1 MERRQELKV
10 LLKRWEGE
18 FLRQWSR
25 KPNQADIKEAPE
37 EIRAQYREFWA
48 LQRRDGAGGE
58 SQKSQ
63 NSQKS
68 QTATNDQ
75 QVEDSGFWG
84 SHLNRAPKIP
94 GKSRKTP
101 TGISEIFGMKLKAKL
116 GTAGKEPPLTPRRTR
131 NPRKPPKI
139 SDSQNLPNPETPEP
153 PKPPDLDAETL
164 PSEKNP
170 KNSPEFPDLLP
181 HPEFPA
187 DSGRFRQLRRNV
199 GRTLASLD
207 PDWIR
212 RCEEI
217 PENPQEF
224 PADFGNFGNFG
235 KKRPRDGA
243 GTTAAPAKLRRI
255 PEISA
260 REGEEEEKSQ
270 IGAAAAPNPGGKIRR
285 EEEEEE
291 GKGKTTRRARAPA
304 GNFVRLNLKRKT
316 YSRASLKGKF
326 LRKQVWRQKWRKKFR
341 SGGDLCFRCGGKG
354 HWASECREKDLGSFL
369 DEIPKDEEKYLP
381 TLEEVARRSNGDFI
395 PEISDGSNTENSQ
408 LFQDSLDFLTPE
420 FSPPSPPPPPMDPF
434 YPPNPDGTIPD
445 PPEEVLEALRTLG
458 FDSFRPSQAEA
469 IMRVLSG
476 ISTLLLLPTGS
487 GKSLCYQLPAFLYH
501 RRSPCITLVISPL
514 VSLMD
519 DQVSNIPSPLKAV
532 CIHSN
537 LTQSQ
542 REAAIQK
549 VKSGQ
554 AQILLLSPESVTG
567 SGFFSRFSR
576 DFPPVAFVCLDEAH
590 CISQWSHNFRPAYF
604 RVCKV
609 LRERL
614 GVRCFL
620 ALTATATVAT
630 ARDVAENLGIP
641 KGTPNV
647 GAFGIPE
654 NLRLS
659 VSVEEDVD
667 QAVLRILRQW
677 NAENFGNS
685 GDFGNSVIVYCKR
698 RQESER
704 LAELIQREFPD
715 MPQNPGNKTGKGKAG
730 QFQVAAA
737 YHAGLSAPERRRIQ
751 RRFLR
756 GDVGAVCATAALG
769 LGLAPARLRGVL
781 HAGGTGC
788 AESFL
793 QHCGRAGRD
802 GRSARCHVCLRTEDQ
817 DYLELRRHIHENS
830 VDFWVVKT
838 LIQKVF
844 APCKCREIHGKIPE
858 NSQEFPKNSRICRG
872 HERSLPVQ
880 ELVQALDLREEGI
893 QTLLCLLEL
902 HPGRLLQLFPP
913 VPARCR
919 IRIPGNSSERLR
931 EVAQGCPPLEFL
943 LARGTSGISGISG
956 NLGIS
961 GPLEFDAVALSD
973 SMGWEWP
980 RLRQS
985 LNGIQGKGIQVEFWE
1000 FSFHFR
1006 AVGDL
1011 SGAEL
1016 DSVSEF
1022 LNSRRLRH
1030 ERAELRRLRRCFR
1043 MFHSVAREP
1052 PELQERRLREL
1063 LRDHFLKEEEEEE
1076 EEEEEGIPKEQEE
1089 EIRAEIRQ
1097 LLAAH
1102 PEQEFTGRAVARI
1115 FHGIGSPRFPARD
1128 FGRDRRFWRRLLG
1141 REFRSLSRLA
1151 SLEILAWR

>member
-1 MERRQELKV
+1 
-10 LLKRWEGE
+10 
-18 FLRQWSR
+18 
-25 KPNQADIKEAPE
+25 
-37 EIRAQYREFWA
+37 
-48 LQRRDGAGGE
+48 
-58 SQKSQ
+58 
-63 NSQKS
+63 
-68 QTATNDQ
+68 
-75 QVEDSGFWG
+75 
-84 SHLNRAPKIP
+84 
-94 GKSRKTP
+94 
-101 TGISEIFGMKLKAKL
+101 MKLKAKL

-131 NPRKPPKI
+131 NLRKPPKI

-170 KNSPEFPDLLP
+170 ENSPEFLDLLP

-217 PENPQEF
+217 PENPREF
-224 PADFGNFGNFG
+224 PSDFGNFGNLG

-243 GTTAAPAKLRRI
+243 GAAAAPAKLRRI

-260 REGEEEEKSQ
+260 REREEEEKSQ
-270 IGAAAAPNPGGKIRR
+270 IGATAAPNPVGKIHQEK
-285 EEEEEE
+285 EEDE

-354 HWASECREKDLGSFL
+354 HWAAECRGECRGVGILRGYFRFL
-369 DEIPKDEEKYLP
+369 RGFLNFPLHPLPHLPWIPFTPQTP
-381 TLEEVARRSNGDFI
+381 TG
-395 PEISDGSNTENSQ
+395 PSQ
-408 LFQDSLDFLTPE
+408 VNPRAN
-420 FSPPSPPPPPMDPF
+420 PPKKTQKKKKKSKFPPL
-434 YPPNPDGTIPD
+434 NPTD

-458 FDSFRPSQAEA
+458 FDSFRPGQAEA

-549 VKSGQ
+549 SGQ
-554 AQILLLSPESVTG
+554 AQILLLSPESITG

-715 MPQNPGNKTGKGKAG
+715 MPQNPGNRTGKGKAG

-756 GDVGAVCATAALG
+756 GDVGVVCATAALG

-802 GRSARCHVCLRTEDQ
+802 GHSARCHVCLRTEDQ

-858 NSQEFPKNSRICRG
+858 NSQECPKNSRICRG

-919 IRIPGNSSERLR
+919 IRIPGNSLERLR
-931 EVAQGCPPLEFL
+931 EAARGCPPLEFL
-943 LARGTSGISGISG
+943 LARGTSGISGVSGISG

-985 LNGIQGKGIQVEFWE
+985 LSGIQGKGIQVEFRE

-1022 LNSRRLRH
+1022 LNSQRLRH
-1030 ERAELRRLRRCFR
+1030 ERAELGRLRRCFR
-1043 MFHSVAREP
+1043 MFHRSEFPKKHPKIIPEIFPKFPKISYKKMLSPFPRPGFWGDFLDIFGVFYCDFGVLFCSFSALSPRLSPLSPFPRPGFWGDVLDIFGVFYCDFGLIFGLSP
-1052 PELQERRLREL
+1052 P
-1063 LRDHFLKEEEEEE
+1063 
-1076 EEEEEGIPKEQEE
+1076 
-1089 EIRAEIRQ
+1089 
-1097 LLAAH
+1097 
-1102 PEQEFTGRAVARI
+1102 
-1115 FHGIGSPRFPARD
+1115 GSPRFPARD

>member
-1 MERRQELKV
+1 MEK
-10 LLKRWEGE
+10 W
-18 FLRQWSR
+18 R
-25 KPNQADIKEAPE
+25 KPSKADIKEAPE
-37 EIRAQYREFWA
+37 EIKAQYREFWA
-48 LQRRDGAGGE
+48 LRRQDGAAGE

-116 GTAGKEPPLTPRRTR
+116 GTAGKEPPLTPRRTP
-131 NPRKPPKI
+131 NPGKPPKI

-153 PKPPDLDAETL
+153 PKPPDLDAETSL
-164 PSEKNP
+164 PEKDP
-170 KNSPEFPDLLP
+170 ENSPEFPDP
-181 HPEFPA
+181 IPNPGFPP

-207 PDWIR
+207 PGWIR

-217 PENPQEF
+217 LENPQEF
-224 PADFGNFGNFG
+224 PADFGNFG
-235 KKRPRDGA
+235 KKRPPDGA
-243 GTTAAPAKLRRI
+243 GAAAAPAKLRRI
-255 PEISA
+255 PGISA

-270 IGAAAAPNPGGKIRR
+270 IGAAAAPDPGGKIRR

-291 GKGKTTRRARAPA
+291 EEEGGKSKAKRRARAPA

-316 YSRASLKGKF
+316 YSRASLRGKF

-369 DEIPKDEEKYLP
+369 DEIPKDEEKSLP
-381 TLEEVARRSNGDFI
+381 TLEEVAQRCNRDFI
-395 PEISDGSNTENSQ
+395 PESPDGSNTENSQ
-408 LFQDSLDFLTPE
+408 LFQDSLDFLPRE
-420 FSPPSPPPPPMDPF
+420 FSSPSPPPPPMDPF

-458 FDSFRPSQAEA
+458 FDSFRPGQAEA

-514 VSLMD
+514 VCLMD
-519 DQVSNIPSPLKAV
+519 DQVSNLPSPLKAV

-549 VKSGQ
+549 VKSGR
-554 AQILLLSPESVTG
+554 AQILLLSPESITG

-576 DFPPVAFVCLDEAH
+576 DFPPVAFACLDEAH
-590 CISQWSHNFRPAYF
+590 CISQWSHNFRPAYL

-614 GVRCFL
+614 GIRCFL

-630 ARDVAENLGIP
+630 ERDVAENLGIP
-641 KGTPNV
+641 EGTPSV
-647 GAFGIPE
+647 GGFGIPE
-654 NLRLS
+654 NLRFS
-659 VSVEEDVD
+659 VTVEEDLD

-677 NAENFGNS
+677 NSENFGNS
-685 GDFGNSVIVYCKR
+685 GNFGNSVIVYCKR

-715 MPQNPGNKTGKGKAG
+715 MPQNPGNKTGKGKEEG
-730 QFQVAAA
+730 FQVAAA
-737 YHAGLSAPERRRIQ
+737 YHAGLSAAARRRVQ
-751 RRFLR
+751 RRLR
-756 GDVGAVCATAALG
+756 NGGVGAVCATAALG
-769 LGLAPARLRGVL
+769 LGLAPAALRGVL
-781 HAGGTGC
+781 HAGGPGC

-793 QHCGRAGRD
+793 QRCGRAGRD
-802 GRSARCHVCLRTEDQ
+802 GRPARGHLCLRAQEQ
-817 DYLELRRHIHENS
+817 DYLEFRRHIHENS
-830 VDFWVVKT
+830 VDFWVIKT

-880 ELVQALDLREEGI
+880 ELVQELDLREEGI

-913 VPARCR
+913 
-919 IRIPGNSSERLR
+919 
-931 EVAQGCPPLEFL
+931 
-943 LARGTSGISGISG
+943 
-956 NLGIS
+956 
-961 GPLEFDAVALSD
+961 GP
-973 SMGWEWP
+973 
-980 RLRQS
+980 
-985 LNGIQGKGIQVEFWE
+985 QVEFWE
-1000 FSFHFR
+1000 FSFRFR

-1022 LNSRRLRH
+1022 LNSRRLRR
-1030 ERAELRRLRRCFR
+1030 ERAELGRLRRCFR

-1052 PELQERRLREL
+1052 AELQERRLREL
-1063 LRDHFLKEEEEEE
+1063 LRDHFLSPPREEEEEE
-1076 EEEEEGIPKEQEE
+1076 
-1089 EIRAEIRQ
+1089 
-1097 LLAAH
+1097 
-1102 PEQEFTGRAVARI
+1102 
-1115 FHGIGSPRFPARD
+1115 
-1128 FGRDRRFWRRLLG
+1128 
-1141 REFRSLSRLA
+1141 
-1151 SLEILAWR
+1151 